1 MRQSGKYGLSLTI
14 FLTCHFYKLDYYWNL
29 LMTEAENIQDT
40 RTHQIQTITSHLRIL
55 FKSIQ
60 QHSKIV
66 ERECGLTSA
75 MLWMMWELFATPG
88 MKVSELAKAL
98 TIHASTCSN
107 MLDKLEAKGLVARK
121 RSGQDQRA
129 VHLFITD
136 KGSTLLAKAPR
147 PAQGALSGALEK
159 LSDDNLH
166 KLVEGLKVLIDSLQ
180 RKDEDA
186 EHMLIFEEEHK

>member
-1 MRQSGKYGLSLTI
+1 
-14 FLTCHFYKLDYYWNL
+14 
-29 LMTEAENIQDT
+29 MTENIQDV
-40 RTHQIQTITSHLRIL
+40 RPQQIQLITSQLRIL

-66 ERECGLTSA
+66 EKECGLTSA

-88 MKVSELAKAL
+88 LKVSELANAL
-98 TIHASTCSN
+98 SIHASTCSN
-107 MLDKLEAKGLVARK
+107 LLDKLETKGLIERR

-129 VHLFITD
+129 VYLYITD

-159 LSDDNLH
+159 L
-166 KLVEGLKVLIDSLQ
+166 G
-180 RKDEDA
+180 DEDLLKLSNGLTVLVGYLQTRDEGA
-186 EHMLIFEEEHK
+186 EYKPIFEK